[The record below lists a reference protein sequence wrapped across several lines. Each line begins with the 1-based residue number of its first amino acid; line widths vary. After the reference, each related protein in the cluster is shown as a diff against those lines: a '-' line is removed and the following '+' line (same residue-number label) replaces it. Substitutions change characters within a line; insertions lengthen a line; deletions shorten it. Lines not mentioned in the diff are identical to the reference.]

1 MARSKE
7 CDALTDKMLKDA
19 VRQKQD
25 ALSKKKLNT
34 DVNRAN
40 KLISNSNDIEI
51 KDVSEIEYG
60 PRVSLC
66 CLITANNHKLYCCKY
81 KSNGKLTTKYTD
93 IDSAKRDYY
102 ELNRNIE

>member
-19 VRQKQD
+19 VCQKQD

-34 DVNRAN
+34 DVNRGN
-40 KLISNSNDIEI
+40 KLIAKSEDIEI
-51 KDVSEIEYG
+51 EDVSVIEYG

-66 CLITANNHKLYCCKY
+66 CLITANNHILYCCKY
-81 KSNGKLTTKYTD
+81 KSNGKLTTKYAD